1 MVDTAQSLVY
11 IVEAALFAADKPLT
25 LEQLQGLFDEGLEP
39 TKEALREAL
48 ATLETH
54 YQARGIQLMSLA
66 TGYRFQTR
74 ANLAYWV
81 QKLWEEKPPR
91 LSRAVLETLALMAY
105 RQPITRGEIEEIRG
119 VAVSSHIVRTLME
132 RGWIRVVGHKEVPG
146 RPALYATTNEFLAYF
161 NLQSLDELPSL
172 AELQSVVITDSAA
185 EDLPELTITA
195 IEANNSQQ
203 QGANQATIAKPDSFD
218 TLDDVNMEA
227 VDSVLAEFDQ
237 RFKVGQSFNQEDVE
251 ARSESLPLEPEGND

>member
-1 MVDTAQSLVY
+1 MADTRQSLVY
-11 IVEAALFAADKPLT
+11 IVEAALFAADRPLT

-39 TKEALREAL
+39 TREAL
-48 ATLETH
+48 IEAITMLEAH
-54 YQARGIQLMSLA
+54 YQERGIQLVNLA
-66 TGYRFQTR
+66 TGYRFQTQ
-74 ANLAYWV
+74 AGLAYWV

-146 RPALYATTNEFLAYF
+146 RPALYATTNDFLAYF

-172 AELQSVVITDSAA
+172 AELQSIVIAESTAEDSAA
-185 EDLPELTITA
+185 PTNSSMEV
-195 IEANNSQQ
+195 NNSQQ
-203 QGANQATIAKPDSFD
+203 LVVNQATIVEPDSFN
-218 TLDDVNMEA
+218 TLEEINMEA

-237 RFKVGQSFNQEDVE
+237 RFKIGQSFHQEDVE

>member
-1 MVDTAQSLVY
+1 MAEAEQSLVY

-39 TKEALREAL
+39 TKEALIEAL
-48 ATLETH
+48 TALEAH
-54 YQARGIQLMSLA
+54 YQTRGIQLTSLA

-74 ANLAYWV
+74 VNLAYWV

-119 VAVSSHIVRTLME
+119 VSVSSHIVRTLME

-146 RPALYATTNEFLAYF
+146 RPALYATTNDFLAYF

-172 AELQSVVITDSAA
+172 AELQSIVIAESATENSSA
-185 EDLPELTITA
+185 RTMSTI
-195 IEANNSQQ
+195 EENNPQQ
-203 QGANQATIAKPDSFD
+203 PVANQATIAEPDSFN
-218 TLDDVNMEA
+218 TLDEINMEA